1 MGVQNKLTV
10 VFAVQSIKQGKTTK
24 MKTITSIL
32 LVFLLSLPGNIF
44 AQNSN
49 DAKALL
55 DKAYSTYET
64 SDGIRLSF
72 KATLIDKEGEAYLP
86 QSGEAYIKGDKFK
99 LEMEAM
105 DIWFDGK
112 TQWVLMKDVNE
123 VNISTPTATEVAS
136 ISPLALLGIYKNGF
150 RLKTPAS
157 KTINGRSAHLID
169 MVPVSQNKDFKSI
182 TAAIDKESGHIIQVI
197 LTMADGT
204 KNKIDIS
211 GYNTN
216 HQFSDT
222 TFRFDKSNHP
232 GVEMVDLR

>member
-1 MGVQNKLTV
+1 
-10 VFAVQSIKQGKTTK
+10 
-24 MKTITSIL
+24 MKTISSIL
-32 LVFLLSLPGNIF
+32 LIFLLSGYTF

-55 DKAYSTYET
+55 DKAYATYET
-64 SDGIRLSF
+64 SGGIRLSF
-72 KATLIDKEGEAYLP
+72 KSTLTDKDGTAYIP

-123 VNISTPTATEVAS
+123 VNISVPTASEIAS

-150 RLKTPAS
+150 TLKTPAS
-157 KTINGRSAHLID
+157 KTINGRSTHLID
-169 MVPVSQNKDFKSI
+169 MVPASQNKDFKSI
-182 TAAIDKESGHIIQVI
+182 TAAIDKESGNIIQVI
-197 LTMADGT
+197 LTMADGM

-222 TFRFDKSNHP
+222 LFRFDKNNYP
-232 GVEMVDLR
+232 GVEIVDLR

>member
-1 MGVQNKLTV
+1 MQSNPSNK
-10 VFAVQSIKQGKTTK
+10 SKTAK
-24 MKTITSIL
+24 MKAITSIL

-55 DKAYSTYET
+55 DKAYTTYET

-72 KATLIDKEGEAYLP
+72 KATLIDKEGTVYLP

-150 RLKTPAS
+150 TLKTPAS

-232 GVEMVDLR
+232 GIEIVDLR

>member
-1 MGVQNKLTV
+1 
-10 VFAVQSIKQGKTTK
+10 

-32 LVFLLSLPGNIF
+32 LIFLLTGYTS
-44 AQNSN
+44 AQNQN
-49 DAKALL
+49 DAKVLL
-55 DKAYSTYET
+55 DKAYATYEA

-72 KATLIDKEGEAYLP
+72 KSTMTDRDGAAYAP

-123 VNISTPTATEVAS
+123 VNISAPTASEIAA

-150 RLKTPAS
+150 TLKTPAS
-157 KTINGRSAHLID
+157 KTINGRSTHLID
-169 MVPVSQNKDFKSI
+169 MVPVNQNRDFKSI
-182 TAAIDKESGHIIQVI
+182 TAAIDKESGNIIQVI
-197 LTMADGT
+197 LTMADGM

-216 HQFSDT
+216 HQFNDD
-222 TFRFDKSNHP
+222 TFRFNKNDHP
-232 GVEMVDLR
+232 GVEIVDLR

>member
-1 MGVQNKLTV
+1 
-10 VFAVQSIKQGKTTK
+10 
-24 MKTITSIL
+24 MKTIISLLSIL
-32 LVFLLSLPGNIF
+32 FLSGYTF
-44 AQNSN
+44 SQNQN

-55 DKAYSTYET
+55 DKAYATYET

-72 KATLIDKEGEAYLP
+72 KSTLTDKDGATYAPE
-86 QSGEAYIKGDKFK
+86 SGEAYIKGDKFK

-123 VNISTPTATEVAS
+123 VNISSPTGSEIAA

-150 RLKTPAS
+150 TLKAPAS
-157 KTINGRSAHLID
+157 KTINGRSTHLID
-169 MVPVSQNKDFKSI
+169 MVPVNQNKDFKAI
-182 TAAIDKESGHIIQVI
+182 TAAIDKESGNIIQVI
-197 LTMADGT
+197 LTMTDGM

-216 HQFSDT
+216 HQFSDA
-222 TFRFDKSNHP
+222 TFKFDKNDHP
-232 GVEMVDLR
+232 GVEIVDLR